1 MKTTDI
7 ENIHKLLIES
17 TVQRKRPEMILRQ
30 VNMLNDYLSDIGQ
43 EIFHGPRV
51 EHLDALQDLLCAIT
65 YLMGFEKPKDSGY
78 YADLL
83 LHSDPQLKPKAK
95 GAKTK

>member
-1 MKTTDI
+1 
-7 ENIHKLLIES
+7 
-17 TVQRKRPEMILRQ
+17 MIL
-30 VNMLNDYLSDIGQ
+30 DKKYFTGQ
-43 EIFHGPRV
+43 RV

-78 YADLL
+78 YADYV

-95 GAKTK
+95 KGKANEQFKNNRAWSI

>member
-7 ENIHKLLIES
+7 EIIHKLLIES
-17 TVQRKRPEMILRQ
+17 TVQRRRPEMILRQ

-65 YLMGFEKPKDSGY
+65 YLMGFEKPKDQGY
-78 YADLL
+78 YADYV
-83 LHSDPQLKPKAK
+83 LHSDPQLKPKVK

>member
-1 MKTTDI
+1 MNTRDI
-7 ENIHKLLIES
+7 ENTHKLLIES
-17 TVQRKRPEMILRQ
+17 TVQRRRPEMILRQ

-43 EIFHGPRV
+43 EIFPGPRV

-78 YADLL
+78 YADYV

-95 GAKTK
+95 KGESK

>member
-1 MKTTDI
+1 MNTRDI
-7 ENIHKLLIES
+7 ENTHKLLIES

-30 VNMLNDYLSDIGQ
+30 VNMLNDYLSYIEQGM
-43 EIFHGPRV
+43 FFGPRV
-51 EHLDALQDLLCAIT
+51 EHLEALQDLLCAIT

>member
-7 ENIHKLLIES
+7 DNTHKLLIES
-17 TVQRKRPEMILRQ
+17 TVQRRRPEMILRQ
-30 VNMLNDYLSDIGQ
+30 VNMLTDYINDIQMGV
-43 EIFHGPRV
+43 FRGPKM
-51 EHLDALQDLLCAIT
+51 EELEALDDLLDGIT
-65 YLMGFEKPKDSGY
+65 HLMGFEKPEDHGH

-95 GAKTK
+95 KGESK

>member
-1 MKTTDI
+1 MKTSDI
-7 ENIHKLLIES
+7 ENTHKLLIEHN
-17 TVQRKRPEMILRQ
+17 VQQQRPEMILRQ
-30 VNMLNDYLSDIGQ
+30 VNMLNDYLSYIEQGMLC
-43 EIFHGPRV
+43 GPKV

>member
-1 MKTTDI
+1 MKTSDI
-7 ENIHKLLIES
+7 ENTHKLLIENN
-17 TVQRKRPEMILRQ
+17 VQRRRPEMILRQ
-30 VNMLNDYLSDIGQ
+30 VNMLSDYLRDIEQG
-43 EIFHGPRV
+43 IFRGPKT
-51 EHLDALQDLLCAIT
+51 EELDALQDLVDAIT
-65 YLMGFEKPKDSGY
+65 YLMGFAKPKDSGY

>member
-7 ENIHKLLIES
+7 ENTHKLLIAHI
-17 TVQRKRPEMILRQ
+17 VQRQRPEMILRQ
-30 VNMLNDYLSDIGQ
+30 VNMLSDYLRDIEQG
-43 EIFHGPRV
+43 IFRGPKT
-51 EHLDALQDLLCAIT
+51 EELDALQDLVDAIT
-65 YLMGFEKPKDSGY
+65 YLMGFAKPKDSGY

-95 GAKTK
+95 KGESK

>member
-7 ENIHKLLIES
+7 DNIHKLLIENN
-17 TVQRKRPEMILRQ
+17 VQRRRPESILRQ
-30 VNMLNDYLSDIGQ
+30 VNILNDYLSDFEQ

-51 EHLDALQDLLCAIT
+51 EHLDALQDLLCSIT
-65 YLMGFEKPKDSGY
+65 YLMGFEKPEDHGH

-95 GAKTK
+95 KGESK

>member
-1 MKTTDI
+1 MKTSDI
-7 ENIHKLLIES
+7 ENIHKLLIEHN
-17 TVQRKRPEMILRQ
+17 VQHQRPEMILRQ

-65 YLMGFEKPKDSGY
+65 YLMGFDKRRDRGH

-83 LHSDPQLKPKAK
+83 LHSDPLLKVEAYE
-95 GAKTK
+95 GSE

>member
-7 ENIHKLLIES
+7 DNIHKLLIENN
-17 TVQRKRPEMILRQ
+17 VQRQRPEMILRQ
-30 VNMLNDYLSDIGQ
+30 VNMLSDYLTDMEQG
-43 EIFHGPRV
+43 IFRGLKT
-51 EHLDALQDLLCAIT
+51 EELDALQDLLSGIT
-65 YLMGFEKPKDSGY
+65 YLMGFAKPKDSGY

-95 GAKTK
+95 KGSSK

>member
-1 MKTTDI
+1 MKATDI

-17 TVQRKRPEMILRQ
+17 TVQRRRPESILRQ
-30 VNMLNDYLSDIGQ
+30 VNILNDYLSDFGQ
-43 EIFHGPRV
+43 EIFNGPRV
-51 EHLDALQDLLCAIT
+51 EHLDALQDLLCSIT
-65 YLMGFEKPKDSGY
+65 YLMGFDKPKDSGY

-95 GAKTK
+95 KGSSK